1 MGRKLR
7 IRQLL
12 KLFNLAN
19 RINLYKAEPRFVLNL
34 KTSKLERMVLLKPNL
49 WATVST
55 YEYAVATAAKLKAK
69 LFMADKENEH

>member
-34 KTSKLERMVLLKPNL
+34 K
-49 WATVST
+49 
-55 YEYAVATAAKLKAK
+55 AKL
-69 LFMADKENEH
+69 LMLDKENEH

>member
-34 KTSKLERMVLLKPNL
+34 KTSKLERMVLLK

-55 YEYAVATAAKLKAK
+55 YEYAVATAAKLKAR
-69 LFMADKENEH
+69 LFMADKEYEH

>member
-1 MGRKLR
+1 MCRKLR

-19 RINLYKAEPRFVLNL
+19 RINLYKAEPRLVLNL
-34 KTSKLERMVLLKPNL
+34 KTSKLERVVLLKPNL

>member
-1 MGRKLR
+1 MSRKLR

-19 RINLYKAEPRFVLNL
+19 RINLYKAEPRLVLNL
-34 KTSKLERMVLLKPNL
+34 KTS
-49 WATVST
+49 
-55 YEYAVATAAKLKAK
+55 KLKAK